1 MGIRMDRNCR
11 QSLVLSSLVF
21 AVIASPAWAQTAQ
34 EPAPE
39 TEPRFSV
46 SGTFGLFSDYRFR
59 GVSLTGNDLAAQ
71 GSVSV
76 TAPFGLSGG
85 IWASNLD
92 TASGDSLELDVFAA
106 KSVDIKGTSLSI
118 GGIGYL
124 FPGNNG
130 LNYGEAT
137 ISAARSIGP
146 LDVTI
151 GGNYAWAQAGTGG
164 RDNIYGFANAAT
176 PLGQI
181 GPVALSAGA
190 GLAYESG
197 AFAFGVDKVDWNIR
211 LTASVWGFDISAQYV
226 DTNLPG
232 ASVRAGRAGAV
243 FSISRSF

>member
-1 MGIRMDRNCR
+1 MGIRMDRSCR
-11 QSLVLSSLVF
+11 QLIVLSSLVF
-21 AVIASPAWAQTAQ
+21 AVIASPAWAQTAP

-106 KSVDIKGTSLSI
+106 KSFDVKGTSLSI

-137 ISAARSIGP
+137 ISAARSTSPSAAITP
-146 LDVTI
+146 
-151 GGNYAWAQAGTGG
+151 G
-164 RDNIYGFANAAT
+164 RKPARAAAT
-176 PLGQI
+176 IFTGSPMRRRPWVKLGRWRCRPGPDLPMKAAPLRSASTKSI
-181 GPVALSAGA
+181 GI
-190 GLAYESG
+190 SG
-197 AFAFGVDKVDWNIR
+197 
-211 LTASVWGFDISAQYV
+211 
-226 DTNLPG
+226 
-232 ASVRAGRAGAV
+232 
-243 FSISRSF
+243 